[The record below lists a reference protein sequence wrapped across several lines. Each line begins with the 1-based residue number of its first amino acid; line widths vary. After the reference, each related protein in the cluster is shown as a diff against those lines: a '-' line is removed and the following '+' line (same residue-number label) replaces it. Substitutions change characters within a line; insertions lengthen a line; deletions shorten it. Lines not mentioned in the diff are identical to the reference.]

1 MDWFE
6 RLASNRYIDCVLLAN
21 NQGRMLRS
29 SSTLKS
35 DDDLLPSMFQ
45 AFEVLAQTLVAEF
58 DTGDARMM
66 QISTERGHILLYPL
80 LGAFYYIAVV
90 VERTAPIMLLTV
102 EIERV
107 LRALKQEDIDP
118 FEEALLF
125 SDKPSDLDASE
136 LIEAVREW
144 LRGRP
149 DS

>member
-6 RLASNRYIDCVLLAN
+6 RLAANRYIEFVLLAN

-29 SSTLKS
+29 SRPLKS

-58 DTGDARMM
+58 DTGGARMM

-80 LGAFYYIAVV
+80 LSSVYYVAIV

-102 EIERV
+102 EIERA
-107 LRALKQEDIDP
+107 LRALKQNDLDP
-118 FEEALLF
+118 FDEMPPV
-125 SDKPSDLDASE
+125 DPVSDLDAME

-144 LRGRP
+144 LRGGT
-149 DS
+149 DGS